1 MRIRLDSEV
10 LETACRGCLC
20 HDLPMQFGDGDCC
33 AECGCPKTVEA
44 FHRLKHQ
51 SKPWCLRLICCG
63 REAASRPKPPL
74 HDLKQALSTGET
86 QVVVDAAPEKGVGQ
100 LSYWTHVFGNDR
112 AGNKKAFL
120 LVDELGVI

>member
-51 SKPWCLRLICCG
+51 SKPWRLRLICCG
-63 REAASRPKPPL
+63 REDGFEYFNSWTEA
-74 HDLKQALSTGET
+74 
-86 QVVVDAAPEKGVGQ
+86 DAFR
-100 LSYWTHVFGNDR
+100 LSYCAADGHDR
-112 AGNKKAFL
+112 QAVLSRTEG
-120 LVDELGVI
+120 GTP